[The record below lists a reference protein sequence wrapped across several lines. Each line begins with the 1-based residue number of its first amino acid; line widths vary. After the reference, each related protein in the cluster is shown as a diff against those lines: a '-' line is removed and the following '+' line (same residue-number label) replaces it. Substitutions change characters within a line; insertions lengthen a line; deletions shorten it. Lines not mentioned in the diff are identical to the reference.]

1 MNRTK
6 SKLLFRLRQW
16 RDERARRANLPTY
29 RILPNKVLEV
39 LAESLPATREEILL
53 IPGIKEAKWQ
63 QYGAEL
69 LAMIGD
75 ALESGDVATSHDED
89 LEIALP
95 LAEHNFESELG
106 RGDNFTDTSS
116 DEEGSQSLQDP
127 FSVGAFLDTLNE
139 SFSGVRV
146 SVRGEVSGIE
156 ERRGHVYF
164 SLKDALDGSVMS
176 CVLFRQVAFMFAGEL
191 EEGGEV
197 IVEGTPNIWKP
208 RGKFSFQ
215 VASIRRFG
223 EGALRR
229 AYEALCRKFEAEGIF
244 DESRKRAL
252 PTFPKRIALV
262 SSREGAALGD
272 FMANIGRRG
281 FHIALVDA
289 RVEGAQALP
298 DLIRAIRFFNASP
311 DEWGVLVVTR
321 GGGSLES
328 LEAFN
333 AEVLV
338 REIATSEIPVLAA
351 IGHEKDVPLSA
362 RAADMMVST
371 PTAAAKAISRG
382 FEDAEG
388 KLSHAWDRSYRRFSL
403 WKDGCNYTWDRT
415 HALARRTFDGFIS
428 RRHALE
434 RIVGQLSA
442 QVSFSI
448 KSIDDRKNR
457 RMAEVLS
464 RMFSWI
470 QLEAQLLSTC
480 ESRIE
485 AMNPIRLLAQGYSLL
500 SKNGRIVRSVS
511 QIAPGD
517 TVHLRLA
524 DGEGEAIV
532 RECGKS

>member
-1 MNRTK
+1 MDRVQ
-6 SKLLFRLRQW
+6 SKLLLRLRQW
-16 RDERARRANLPTY
+16 RDERARKANLPTY
-29 RILPNKVLEV
+29 RILPNKVLEA
-39 LAESLPATREEILL
+39 LAEALPATREDILQ

-75 ALESGDVATSHDED
+75 ALELEQSTLSNEEYSEVD
-89 LEIALP
+89 LSLDGNNPEYGEYLENIALNTETSQVFREP
-95 LAEHNFESELG
+95 L
-106 RGDNFTDTSS
+106 
-116 DEEGSQSLQDP
+116 
-127 FSVGAFLDTLNE
+127 SVGVFLDTLNE

-146 SVRGEVSGIE
+146 LVRGEVSGVE

-164 SLKDALDGSVMS
+164 SLKDALDGSIMS
-176 CVLFRQVAFMFAGEL
+176 CVLFRQRAFIFAGEL

-229 AYEALCRKFEAEGIF
+229 AYEALCRKFESEGIF
-244 DESRKRAL
+244 DESRKRSL

-272 FMANIGRRG
+272 FMANIGQRG
-281 FHIALVDA
+281 FHIALFDA

-298 DLIRAIRFFNASP
+298 DLIRAIRFFNDSP
-311 DEWGVLVVTR
+311 DEWDVLVVTR

-338 REIATSEIPVLAA
+338 REIATSKIPVLAA

-362 RAADMMVST
+362 CAADMMVST
-371 PTAAAKAISRG
+371 PTAAAKAISQG

-388 KLSHAWDRSYRRFSL
+388 KLSHVWDRSYRKFSL
-403 WKDGCNYTWDRT
+403 WKDECNHTWNQV
-415 HALARRTFDGFIS
+415 HALARRAFDGFIS
-428 RRHALE
+428 RHHALE

-442 QVSFSI
+442 QFSFSI
-448 KSIDDRKNR
+448 KSIDDRKSR

-464 RMFSWI
+464 RMSSWI
-470 QLEAQLLSTC
+470 QLEAQLLNTC

-500 SKNGRIVRSVS
+500 LKNGRIVRSIS

-517 TVHLRLA
+517 TVHFRLA
-524 DGEGEAIV
+524 DGSGEAIV
-532 RECGKS
+532 QECGKKS